1 MLVRRF
7 PTGEDRCVP
16 EIVRAMTPRFAAP
29 AVRGE
34 GEGRI
39 ALGNRISVLTVAAS
53 AVVCSPSN
61 TSKIH

>member
-1 MLVRRF
+1 
-7 PTGEDRCVP
+7 
-16 EIVRAMTPRFAAP
+16 MTPRFAAP

-53 AVVCSPSN
+53 LWRRQ
-61 TSKIH
+61 SKALEISLRQSGVIA